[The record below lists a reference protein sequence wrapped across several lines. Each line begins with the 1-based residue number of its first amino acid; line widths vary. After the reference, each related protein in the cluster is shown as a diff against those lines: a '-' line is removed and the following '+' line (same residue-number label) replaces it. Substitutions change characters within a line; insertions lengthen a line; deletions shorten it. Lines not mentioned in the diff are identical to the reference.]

1 MANKEA
7 APPKLIAV
15 TEAAVNS
22 IGLGFDMV
30 MDCRLKCIKCGKGD
44 RMRFRSDVLSF
55 QQMSE
60 HFNQDMSLSGKIPA
74 GQFNAAFEFSGQW
87 QKDAAYTR
95 ALAFDG
101 VFITLYSIELEKSQM
116 VLSEHV
122 KQAVPLTW
130 DPVALTKIMALKQ
143 SSVFLDFGIKFCF
156 IDNLERLACS
166 LLELDRIAHGLT
178 FMDSSTLSIYSHK
191 EEITFFW
198 RRRGG
203 SSNKSMSHEKWCQ
216 SVKLEPEAISMTYV
230 PISSLLSGIDGSG
243 FLGHAINLYLRYKPP
258 IEALHQF
265 LDFQVPRQWAPE
277 YGDLSLVPR
286 RRPQSN
292 ARLQFSFLGRK
303 LYVNTDLICLDCLI
317 AATVFSSLTTL
328 VRPFNLTASHFQ
340 NVAAIRVAIISAW
353 SFGVDS
359 PKPGF
364 QARSCADYLVSVG
377 NSLLWGMNGRKP
389 VTGARLY
396 LEGRRSNCLAIHLQH
411 LSSCPKSF
419 QLLTESTNTSARLL
433 TKVITKFSSVSGS
446 LVMRKQEWSGVSD
459 HYEKSGLFSSLISS
473 ISVTSQKEPPK
484 PSDININSALYPEG
498 PPVPAAMRELLRFV
512 DTTEMTRGPLDPPGF
527 WVVSGARLVIEKGK
541 ICLSIKYSLLTMD
554 LPVEEMQ
561 MQG

>member
-30 MDCRLKCIKCGKGD
+30 MDCRLEYGKNPDGLRLIDICDDRVRDLAVPGGISVPNVPECIKCGKGD

-60 HFNQDMSLSGKIPA
+60 HFNQEMSLSGKIPT
-74 GQFNAAFEFSGQW
+74 GHFNAAFEFTGQW

-101 VFITLYSIELEKSQM
+101 VYITLYSVELEKSQM

-130 DPVALTKIMALKQ
+130 DPVALTKFIGKYGTHIVTGVKVGGKEVVYVKQHHSSHLQADGVQKRLKDVADKRF
-143 SSVFLDFGIKFCF
+143 SCFTAYVYELFLTAD
-156 IDNLERLACS
+156 
-166 LLELDRIAHGLT
+166 
-178 FMDSSTLSIYSHK
+178 
-191 EEITFFW
+191 
-198 RRRGG
+198 
-203 SSNKSMSHEKWCQ
+203 
-216 SVKLEPEAISMTYV
+216 
-230 PISSLLSGIDGSG
+230 
-243 FLGHAINLYLRYKPP
+243 KPP

-265 LDFQVPRQWAPE
+265 LDFQVAKKWAPV
-277 YGDLSLVPR
+277 YGELSLVPVR
-286 RRPQSN
+286 KQQSI
-292 ARLQFSFLGRK
+292 ASLQFSFLGPK
-303 LYVNTDLICLDCLI
+303 LYVNTDL
-317 AATVFSSLTTL
+317 
-328 VRPFNLTASHFQ
+328 
-340 NVAAIRVAIISAW
+340 
-353 SFGVDS
+353 VDAG
-359 PKPGF
+359 K
-364 QARSCADYLVSVG
+364 
-377 NSLLWGMNGRKP
+377 NP

-419 QLLTESTNTSARLL
+419 QLLTESTNTSGTSFDQSYHEKVRWKMFSHVCTAPVESDDDLSIVTGAQFQVKKSGLHDVLFLL
-433 TKVITKFSSVSGS
+433 LQFSRATGS

-459 HYEKSGLFSSLISS
+459 HYEKSGLISSLISS

-512 DTTEMTRGPLDPPGF
+512 DTKEMTRGPLDPPGF

-554 LPVEEMQ
+554 LPVEEIE